1 MFCSIP
7 FKSVFHELLRNLPNF
22 KILGWTTDT
31 NEPHEKIFSLLVLP
45 RHSPPGIQYVQSAL
59 DSLVAKG
66 VPNSIDSF
74 SIGAYKAKLE
84 EKSIATGFKM
94 PKVVPPKVE
103 LKNP

>member
-1 MFCSIP
+1 MNHRDS
-7 FKSVFHELLRNLPNF
+7 LRSF
-22 KILGWTTDT
+22 T
-31 NEPHEKIFSLLVLP
+31 FFVP
-45 RHSPPGIQYVQSAL
+45 RHSPPGIQFIQSAL

-84 EKSIATGFKM
+84 EKSNATGFKM
-94 PKVVPPKVE
+94 PIVDSPKAE